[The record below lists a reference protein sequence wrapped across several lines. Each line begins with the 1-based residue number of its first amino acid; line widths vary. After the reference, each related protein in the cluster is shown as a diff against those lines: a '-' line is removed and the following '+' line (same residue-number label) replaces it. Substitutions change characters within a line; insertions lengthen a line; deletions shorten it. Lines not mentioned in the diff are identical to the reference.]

1 MARKQFLLRIDPELW
16 KELEKWAGD
25 ELRSVNAQIEWLL
38 REAVRGRKGARRRS
52 DGVTGDDAGDEPGD
66 EVDGDAGDE
75 VGDEPGH
82 EVGDVR
88 PDAADPVVRHRS

>member
-38 REAVRGRKGARRRS
+38 RESVRGRKGARRRS
-52 DGVTGDDAGDEPGD
+52 DSVAGDKVDDDAGDEAD
-66 EVDGDAGDE
+66 DDA
-75 VGDEPGH
+75 GH

-88 PDAADPVVRHRS
+88 PTLPNRSSGAAS